1 LPQRESVGIPKENR
15 RMTVKPRLMTTISIS
30 INLLRWNSPWE
41 EIRACV
47 QAVLLSEFDGFELIY
62 MENHNPACASL
73 VDKVREHFG
82 ADLRLRI
89 VTTDSNLG
97 YAGGHNRF
105 FAETNT
111 ELLMVLNPDA
121 ILHPGFLTRVV
132 RTFSDA
138 RVGAVTGKMIKPTQN
153 SNGESILDGTGIILS
168 HSRRGRERGQLEV
181 DRGQYDQQ
189 PRVFGVS
196 GTAAVYR
203 KSALEAV
210 KLGESEYFDTDFFA
224 YWEDLDL
231 SWRLRLRGYECV
243 YVPDA
248 IVEHGRAVG
257 VSKGG
262 ILNFREYVRHHR
274 SFSLQIRKW
283 SWRNH
288 LFAIIKNDCGWS
300 LYRDLPLIV
309 FRELAMIAFLICF
322 RPDTLS
328 AVPEFLRLLPSMLSK
343 RRYIMKHIKSNS
355 NASSLFPTLRPR
367 LDITIKRRGH

>member
-1 LPQRESVGIPKENR
+1 
-15 RMTVKPRLMTTISIS
+15 MTTLS

-41 EIRACV
+41 EIRACI

-62 MENHNPACASL
+62 MENYNPACASL
-73 VDKVREHFG
+73 VDQVRDHFG
-82 ADLRLRI
+82 TDLRLRI
-89 VTTDSNLG
+89 VKADSNLG

-121 ILHPGFLTRVV
+121 ILHPGFLTHIV
-132 RTFSDA
+132 RPFVDP
-138 RVGAVTGKMIKPTQN
+138 RVGAVTGKMIKPSGN
-153 SNGESILDGTGIILS
+153 SNGERILDGTGIILS

-181 DRGQYDQQ
+181 DHGQYDHQ

-210 KLGESEYFDTDFFA
+210 RLGDSEYFDADFFA

-243 YVPDA
+243 YVPEA

-257 VSKGG
+257 ASKGG
-262 ILNFREYVRHHR
+262 ILNFREFVRHHR
-274 SFSLQIRKW
+274 SFPLQVRKW

-288 LFAIIKNDCGWS
+288 LFAIIKNDYGWS
-300 LYRDLPLIV
+300 FYRDLPRIV
-309 FRELAMIAFLICF
+309 LRELAMFAFLICF
-322 RPDTLS
+322 MPDTLS
-328 AVPEFLRLLPSMLSK
+328 AVPEVARLLPKMLSK
-343 RRYIMKHIKSNS
+343 RREIMKRIKSVDVIAFS
-355 NASSLFPTLRPR
+355 
-367 LDITIKRRGH
+367 GMV